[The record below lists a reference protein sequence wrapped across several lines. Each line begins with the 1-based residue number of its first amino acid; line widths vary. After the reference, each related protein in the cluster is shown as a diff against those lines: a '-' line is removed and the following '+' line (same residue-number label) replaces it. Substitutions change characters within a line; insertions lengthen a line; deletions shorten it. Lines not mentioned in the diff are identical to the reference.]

1 MSWKK
6 KQKKTTRQKR
16 SRTEASG
23 KLAPIVL
30 HRPHRSTEWR
40 QEPALIFADGMS
52 HPDPKV
58 GIPLY
63 GPRSLGTARH
73 KREVHV
79 GFIGTADAVAN
90 AQQFYA
96 ECSEGVDGDVDHAPF
111 PGCQSDRGYRCELR
125 TDKNL
130 VRSEE
135 HTSDLQSR

>member
-1 MSWKK
+1 MSLRRRPRQNTRPKK
-6 KQKKTTRQKR
+6 SKTATG
-16 SRTEASG
+16 T
-23 KLAPIVL
+23 KLAPLRLQRVL
-30 HRPHRSTEWR
+30 CSTEWR
-40 QEPALIFADGMS
+40 EEPALIFADGMS

-58 GIPLY
+58 GVPLY

-130 VRSEE
+130 VELIRSEE
-135 HTSDLQSR
+135 